1 MSRRIKIQLAVLIAA
16 LGFGGTALAEDVI
29 EKSSSGEVNWTKEL
43 SMPRGMV
50 LPKKDYPP
58 LKSGSFHE
66 GRLWSM
72 AKETCLN

>member
-29 EKSSSGEVNWTKEL
+29 EKSSSGEVNWTKGIIYAK
-43 SMPRGMV
+43 GMAP
-50 LPKKDYPP
+50 PKKDYPP
-58 LKSGSFHE
+58 LKSDSYRA